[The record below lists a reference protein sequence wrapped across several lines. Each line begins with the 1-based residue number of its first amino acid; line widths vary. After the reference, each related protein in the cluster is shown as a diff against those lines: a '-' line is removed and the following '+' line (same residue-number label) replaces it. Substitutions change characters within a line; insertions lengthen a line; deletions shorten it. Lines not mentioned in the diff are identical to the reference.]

1 MISNRLIE
9 VSKMINSNKVVFD
22 VGSDHGQLPCFL
34 VMNNIVSKA
43 YAGDNK
49 VGPLNNAKETI
60 NKYHLNDKV
69 IPVLSDGLKNASD
82 DVEVVTICGMGYYT
96 IEHILNNCD
105 PNKYDYFIVQSNTD
119 VDLLRKYI
127 SDKHFTILDE
137 TVVKDEFYY
146 QIIKFNTDYHE
157 SYSNLEIKYGPVLL
171 KNMSKQFIDY
181 LLDYKERLISINVKA
196 NSPKYA
202 DTIKEIENILK

>member
-69 IPVLSDGLKNASD
+69 IPVLSDGLNKASD

-157 SYSNLEIKYGPVLL
+157 SYSNFEIKYGPVLL

-181 LLDYKERLISINVKA
+181 LLDYKERLISINAKA